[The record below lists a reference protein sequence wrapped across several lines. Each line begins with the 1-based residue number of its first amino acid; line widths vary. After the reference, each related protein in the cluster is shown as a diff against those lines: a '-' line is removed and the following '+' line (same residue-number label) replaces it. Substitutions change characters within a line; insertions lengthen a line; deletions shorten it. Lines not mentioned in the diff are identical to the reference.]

1 MSALRRCYLHVGLPK
16 TGTSYL
22 QSILWQSPEALAEQD
37 LQMLPHSEP
46 ATFHMMLALR
56 GQLDPAMDPP
66 AAFEA
71 FERFRDEANRAI
83 CTRALVSQE
92 LLGAAKPGQIA
103 TLLEALDQYEV
114 HVIVTVRDLAGFA
127 PSAWQQHVKARG
139 VKAFHEYLEDLAGMG
154 SGRPAPS
161 YDLHGVLDRWGAQ
174 VPPERMHVVTVPKRG
189 TSERVLLER
198 FCSVVGMD
206 PDALNTRTTS
216 LNTSM
221 GLVQAELLRRV
232 NVALGDR
239 LPHRRAGYREQGKQF
254 LAGEVL
260 HPQPGEPARVPKQ
273 LADWC
278 VEASQQL
285 VARLEGS
292 GYDLVGDLQDLVP
305 DEADF
310 ADDDQT
316 VRDAELLE
324 AATQALATVLDKR
337 HAERQD
343 LARLRARLREQQRL
357 VEELSKPRA
366 WRRVGGALDRRIRR
380 GRA

>member
-1 MSALRRCYLHVGLPK
+1 
-16 TGTSYL
+16 
-22 QSILWQSPEALAEQD
+22 
-37 LQMLPHSEP
+37 MLPHSEP
-46 ATFHMMLALR
+46 ETFQMMLSLR

-71 FERFRDEANRAI
+71 FDRFRDEVSHATA
-83 CTRALVSQE
+83 TRALVSQE
-92 LLGAAKPGQIA
+92 LLGAAKPAQIA

-139 VKAFHEYLEDLAGMG
+139 VKAFHVYLEDLAGMG
-154 SGRPAPS
+154 SGKPAPS
-161 YDLHGVLDRWGAQ
+161 YDVHGVLDRWGAQ
-174 VPPERMHVVTVPKRG
+174 VPPERMHVVTVPRRG

-198 FCSVVGMD
+198 FCSVLDVD
-206 PDALNTRTTS
+206 PDALNTRAPSANTS
-216 LNTSM
+216 L

-232 NVALGDR
+232 NIALGDR

-260 HPQPGEPARVPKQ
+260 HPQAGEPARVPKQ

-278 VEASQQL
+278 IEASQEL
-285 VARLEGS
+285 VARLERA
-292 GYDLVGDLQDLVP
+292 GYDLVGDLHDLVP

-310 ADDDQT
+310 ADDEQS
-316 VRDAELLE
+316 VCDAELLD
-324 AATQALATVLDKR
+324 AATHALATVLDKR
-337 HAERQD
+337 HADRQD

-357 VEELSKPRA
+357 IEELSKPRA

-380 GRA
+380 RRA

>member
-1 MSALRRCYLHVGLPK
+1 MSGPRRCYLHVGLPK

-22 QSILWQSPEALAEQD
+22 QSILWRSPAALADQD

-46 ATFHMMLALR
+46 ATFEMMLALR

-71 FERFRDEANRAI
+71 FDRFREEASRAT

-92 LLGAAKPGQIA
+92 LLGAAKQGQIS
-103 TLLEALDQYEV
+103 TLLEALDPFEV
-114 HVIVTVRDLAGFA
+114 HVIVTVRGLAGFA

-139 VKAFHEYLEDLAGMG
+139 VKTFHEYLEDLAGMG
-154 SGRPAPS
+154 SGKPAAS
-161 YDLHGVLDRWGAQ
+161 YDVHGVLDRWGAQ

-198 FCSVVGMD
+198 FCSVVHVD
-206 PDALNTRTTS
+206 PDALDTRAPSANTS
-216 LNTSM
+216 L

-232 NVALGDR
+232 NLALGDR
-239 LPHRRAGYREQGKQF
+239 LPHRRAGYREQGKRF

-278 VEASQQL
+278 AEASRGL
-285 VARLEGS
+285 VARLERS

-316 VRDAELLE
+316 VCDAELLE
-324 AATQALATVLDKR
+324 AATHALATILDKR
-337 HAERQD
+337 HADRQD
-343 LARLRARLREQQRL
+343 LARLRARLREQQQL
-357 VEELSKPRA
+357 IEELSRPRA
-366 WRRVGGALDRRIRR
+366 WRRVGGTLARRIRR

>member
-1 MSALRRCYLHVGLPK
+1 MSAPRRCYLHVGLPK

-22 QSILWQSPEALAEQD
+22 QSILWRSPAALADQD

-46 ATFHMMLALR
+46 ETFQMMLSLR

-71 FERFRDEANRAI
+71 FDRFRDEVSHATA
-83 CTRALVSQE
+83 TRALVSQE
-92 LLGAAKPGQIA
+92 LLGAAKPAQIA

-139 VKAFHEYLEDLAGMG
+139 VKAFHAYLEDLAGMG
-154 SGRPAPS
+154 SGKPAPS
-161 YDLHGVLDRWGAQ
+161 YDVHGVLDRWGAQ

-198 FCSVVGMD
+198 FCSVLDVD
-206 PDALNTRTTS
+206 PDALNTRAPSANTS
-216 LNTSM
+216 L

-260 HPQPGEPARVPKQ
+260 HPQAGEPARVPKQ

-278 VEASQQL
+278 IEASQEL
-285 VARLEGS
+285 VARLERA
-292 GYDLVGDLQDLVP
+292 GYDLVGDLHDLVP

-310 ADDDQT
+310 ADDEQS
-316 VRDAELLE
+316 VCDAELLD
-324 AATQALATVLDKR
+324 AATHALATVLDKR
-337 HAERQD
+337 HADRQD

-357 VEELSKPRA
+357 IEELSKPRA

-380 GRA
+380 RRA